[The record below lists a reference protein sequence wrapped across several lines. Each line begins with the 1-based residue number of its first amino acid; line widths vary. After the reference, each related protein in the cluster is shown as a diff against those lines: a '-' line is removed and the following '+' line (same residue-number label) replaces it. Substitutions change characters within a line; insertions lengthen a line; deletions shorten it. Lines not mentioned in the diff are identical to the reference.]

1 MSHPHDP
8 EQRRAEALARSFM
21 RGDLS
26 RRDFL
31 RRAAGFS
38 GAVLAATSLGSV
50 VTACGGTSA
59 TASPA
64 GGASQGSSS
73 APASAS
79 AAASAAAKSGGTL
92 QAALTGEPDSL
103 DPATSSIY
111 TGAQV
116 YDNIFSKLVD
126 LDENNQIVGVLA
138 TKWAQPDPLT
148 WVFDLVDNATFHNGE
163 KFGAADVKYT
173 FERMLDPKTASGYAP
188 LYDAIASIEAT
199 SPTRVTF
206 KLKTPFG
213 PFLNNLANNGEIV
226 NKKAISAKD
235 PARNPVGTGPF
246 QFVEWVQ
253 GDHITLK
260 KFDGYFRAGRPY
272 LDGVQFKFLLVDQSR
287 IESLRSGNL
296 DWADAIPLQSL
307 KALSADP
314 TFTHIT
320 SPIAG
325 IPDFLAMNTAK
336 PPFNNKALRQA
347 IAWALDRKQ
356 IRDVAY
362 FGAGEVGSE
371 EVPSGSPWFGG
382 SDPDANGPDL
392 VKAKAQLA
400 AAGIT
405 TPFTIKY
412 LGLPQYPELL
422 KTGEVVRDQLKAI
435 GINLTIEQVDVSV
448 WFDRFTKGNY
458 EITSAY
464 QERTIDPDNFYAIV
478 LRTGG
483 SINTTFYSNPQLD
496 QLIDQAR
503 SQTDV
508 AKRKDLYVAIRQI
521 VFEDAP
527 LIFAHY
533 ETINYLM
540 KKDVVG
546 STVNPTL
553 ELRLENVW
561 LNR

>member
-8 EQRRAEALARSFM
+8 EQHRADALARSFM

-31 RRAAGFS
+31 RRAGGFS
-38 GAVLAATSLGSV
+38 AAVLATTSLGAIV
-50 VTACGGTSA
+50 AACGGT
-59 TASPA
+59 
-64 GGASQGSSS
+64 
-73 APASAS
+73 PASAS
-79 AAASAAAKSGGTL
+79 PSSQASQGPSTSPASPSAAATSAAKSGGNL

-138 TKWAQPDPLT
+138 TKWNQPDPKT

-163 KFGAADVKYT
+163 KFSADDVKYT
-173 FERMLDPKTASGYAP
+173 FERVLDPKTASGYTP
-188 LYDAIASIEAT
+188 LYDAIASMEAT
-199 SPTRVTF
+199 SPTRITF

-226 NKKAISAKD
+226 NKKAIEARD

-253 GDHITLK
+253 GDHISLK
-260 KFDGYFRAGRPY
+260 KFDGYFRQGRPY

-287 IESLRSGNL
+287 IESLRSGDL
-296 DWADAIPLQSL
+296 DWADAVPLQSL
-307 KALSADP
+307 KTLSSDP
-314 TFTHIT
+314 GFTYVT

-382 SDPDANGPDL
+382 GDPYANGPDL
-392 VKAKAQLA
+392 VKAKAKLA
-400 AAGIT
+400 EAGIT

-435 GINLTIEQVDVSV
+435 GITLEIEQVDVSV
-448 WFDRFTKGNY
+448 WFDRFSKGNY

-483 SINTTFYSNPQLD
+483 SINTTFYSNKLFD
-496 QLIDQAR
+496 ELVDKAR
-503 SQTDV
+503 TQTDV
-508 AKRKDLYVAIRQI
+508 ANRKDLYGAIRQM
-521 VFEDAP
+521 VFDDVP
-527 LIFAHY
+527 LIFVHY

-540 KKDVVG
+540 KKDVIG

-561 LNR
+561 LDR